1 MNSLLICMTMCANC
15 ALAIYFI
22 LKKIFKVYLVPE
34 IRYILLLIVMAL
46 YLFPFTLL
54 KYDFINL
61 LRGVFEEER
70 VVSVLENRVEQYIN
84 LNKIILIKKDKV
96 LFLRYDLI
104 IMLLLGIWLII
115 LLCFSINIL
124 MRYLRLRKYVKNM
137 EIINVEES
145 DFDSKWLNQV
155 KKRKLTIG
163 KMKDLKCA
171 FTYGVISPVV
181 VLPNNLCEKDE
192 KILLNHEL
200 IHILHFDSVIR
211 VLNIIIVLVHFFNP
225 LAFILLRE
233 MENISE
239 LRCDKKLLKNC
250 SYEVRKYYGH
260 LLISMATEEKEFGA
274 MHYFTINNKKIIK
287 ERVLM
292 IKNNKHCNKF
302 ILGIAIITMSL
313 ASGLPVFAY
322 TPPTVTNDYN
332 LFEDADWI
340 SMSSDEDNAIEGTDE
355 LMFQEV
361 DSYIIFEDGNV
372 TEYSDDGIMTHSC
385 SHLYK
390 KAQLKKHITKIGGGC
405 EIKVYSAEVCRIC
418 SSIKNRKYVNTITY
432 EKCIHK

>member
-46 YLFPFTLL
+46 YLFPFPLL

-192 KILLNHEL
+192 NR
-200 IHILHFDSVIR
+200 IHFINEHYPEVMTVSPEACADF
-211 VLNIIIVLVHFFNP
+211 VLANSDHGGADVVL
-225 LAFILLRE
+225 
-233 MENISE
+233 
-239 LRCDKKLLKNC
+239 
-250 SYEVRKYYGH
+250 EV
-260 LLISMATEEKEFGA
+260 AGA
-274 MHYFTINNKKIIK
+274 ESTFRLSW
-287 ERVLM
+287 ECAR
-292 IKNNKHCNKF
+292 
-302 ILGIAIITMSL
+302 
-313 ASGLPVFAY
+313 P
-322 TPPTVTNDYN
+322 
-332 LFEDADWI
+332 
-340 SMSSDEDNAIEGTDE
+340 NAI
-355 LMFQEV
+355 
-361 DSYIIFEDGNV
+361 V
-372 TEYSDDGIMTHSC
+372 TIVA
-385 SHLYK
+385 LYE
-390 KAQLKKHITKIGGGC
+390 KAQLLPLPDMYGKNLTFKTGGVDGCDCKETLRLIAEGKIDTEPLITHTYPLSKIAEAYDLFENKKDGV
-405 EIKVYSAEVCRIC
+405 IKVAVEC
-418 SSIKNRKYVNTITY
+418 
-432 EKCIHK
+432 

>member
-46 YLFPFTLL
+46 YLFPFPLL

-171 FTYGVISPVV
+171 FT
-181 VLPNNLCEKDE
+181 
-192 KILLNHEL
+192 
-200 IHILHFDSVIR
+200 
-211 VLNIIIVLVHFFNP
+211 
-225 LAFILLRE
+225 
-233 MENISE
+233 
-239 LRCDKKLLKNC
+239 
-250 SYEVRKYYGH
+250 
-260 LLISMATEEKEFGA
+260 
-274 MHYFTINNKKIIK
+274 
-287 ERVLM
+287 
-292 IKNNKHCNKF
+292 
-302 ILGIAIITMSL
+302 
-313 ASGLPVFAY
+313 
-322 TPPTVTNDYN
+322 
-332 LFEDADWI
+332 
-340 SMSSDEDNAIEGTDE
+340 
-355 LMFQEV
+355 
-361 DSYIIFEDGNV
+361 
-372 TEYSDDGIMTHSC
+372 
-385 SHLYK
+385 
-390 KAQLKKHITKIGGGC
+390 
-405 EIKVYSAEVCRIC
+405 
-418 SSIKNRKYVNTITY
+418 
-432 EKCIHK
+432 